1 MPQSQFE
8 VAYHVF
14 PGKGDYKTGT
24 YFQVMDY
31 HEHDIGVSDAWKPV
45 AKKEMV
51 NVNVMAMRKNLNSF
65 SLLLTEQVVKEPA
78 VVEEEEQLV
87 LADLRVVIVGTAIT
101 AMTVIMMYIVHWG
114 TSGFYQRT
122 LGD

>member
-1 MPQSQFE
+1 
-8 VAYHVF
+8 
-14 PGKGDYKTGT
+14 
-24 YFQVMDY
+24 
-31 HEHDIGVSDAWKPV
+31 
-45 AKKEMV
+45 MV
-51 NVNVMAMRKNLNSF
+51 NVNVMAMRKNLKSF

-87 LADLRVVIVGTAIT
+87 LADLRVVIVGKAIA

-114 TSGFYQRT
+114 ASDFYQRI

>member
-1 MPQSQFE
+1 
-8 VAYHVF
+8 
-14 PGKGDYKTGT
+14 
-24 YFQVMDY
+24 MDY

-87 LADLRVVIVGTAIT
+87 LADLRVMIVGTQQSPQRWQWSWCTLYIGGQVT
-101 AMTVIMMYIVHWG
+101 FTKGFWVIDKSLRIYIG
-114 TSGFYQRT
+114 GFCSEGY
-122 LGD
+122 

>member
-14 PGKGDYKTGT
+14 PGERDHKTGA

-31 HEHDIGVSDAWKPV
+31 HEYDIGVSDAWKPV
-45 AKKEMV
+45 EKKEMV
-51 NVNVMAMRKNLNSF
+51 NVNVMAMRKNLKSF
-65 SLLLTEQVVKEPA
+65 RLLLTEQVVKEPA

-114 TSGFYQRT
+114 TSDIYQGIF
-122 LGD
+122 GD

>member
-14 PGKGDYKTGT
+14 PGRRDYKEGT
-24 YFQVMDY
+24 YFQVIVY
-31 HEHDIGVSDAWKPV
+31 HEHDIGVSDVWKPDE
-45 AKKEMV
+45 KKEMV
-51 NVNVMAMRKNLNSF
+51 NVNVMAMRKNLKSVR
-65 SLLLTEQVVKEPA
+65 LLLTEQVVKEPA

-87 LADLRVVIVGTAIT
+87 LADLRVVIIT
-101 AMTVIMMYIVHWG
+101 AMTVIMMYIVHLRA
-114 TSGFYQRT
+114 SDFDQRI